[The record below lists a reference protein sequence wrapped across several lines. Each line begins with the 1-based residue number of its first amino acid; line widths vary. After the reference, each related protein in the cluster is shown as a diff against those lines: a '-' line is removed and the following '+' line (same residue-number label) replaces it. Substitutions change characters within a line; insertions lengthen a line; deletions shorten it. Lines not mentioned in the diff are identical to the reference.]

1 MKNYVKP
8 TIFFVLCL
16 VLIYLV
22 YKEGEEEQINRI
34 EFLPKIH
41 ESHYALKD
49 LNQLKDLDML
59 NELQEFKDL
68 HKLKDLHELIM
79 KQISN
84 LQEEGDCEKK
94 KVLICRN
101 VENYAGFGS
110 NVHRYGV
117 CMQVAY
123 GLGRM
128 FFIEQDEY
136 SHFNGVFHWLKPESE
151 RCGYLKK
158 KYFDN
163 YSKICNIQNPACY
176 HSNGYDVNNSH
187 HVMEFN
193 TMGRYPYP
201 RHVPGTIPKSLES
214 NLLSLGIKHP
224 WMWFTS
230 QFLGY
235 LLLRPTPQF
244 KQKLEAFRN
253 KASFSS
259 PVVGF
264 HVRHGDKL
272 TSGEAKYVNEAVY
285 LNEAEAYFDS
295 INASRK
301 CIYVATDDIQVIQII
316 KKLSPNILISTLS
329 TEHRYKNLGSY
340 FSRRFPKEI
349 IESVLVDLYF
359 LANTDYLV
367 CDFSSNLCRL
377 AYELKQS
384 LPPFKQENILKSVGE
399 SHPPSY
405 IWWYLSYPS
414 SLLVTVTTH
423 PFKETLNTNELSLN
437 IIDYNIELFVLKENV
452 PNWKTNS
459 LVLVQRV
466 HEKGSNDVGY
476 VYSKDLMAW
485 PGSPPYFYT

>member
-1 MKNYVKP
+1 MNIYVKP
-8 TIFFVLCL
+8 VLLL
-16 VLIYLV
+16 VLWLIFSYLLFNENNEKV
-22 YKEGEEEQINRI
+22 NSIN
-34 EFLPKIH
+34 FLPKIH
-41 ESHYALKD
+41 ESRFALKD
-49 LNQLKDLDML
+49 LNQLKDCKRLKGS
-59 NELQEFKDL
+59 QKF
-68 HKLKDLHELIM
+68 KDLHELKALHDLIA
-79 KQISN
+79 KQISK

-136 SHFNGVFHWLKPESE
+136 SHFNGVFQWLKPESE

-158 KYFDN
+158 KYFNN

-176 HSNGYDVNNSH
+176 LSNGYDVNNSH
-187 HVMEFN
+187 HVLEFN
-193 TMGRYPYP
+193 AMGRYPYP

-214 NLLSLGIKHP
+214 KLLSLGVKYP

-235 LLLRPTPQF
+235 LLLRPTHRF
-244 KQKLEAFRN
+244 KKTLKTLRKTIFYR
-253 KASFSS
+253 S
-259 PVVGF
+259 PIVGF

-272 TSGEAKYVNEAVY
+272 MSGEAKYVSEAVY
-285 LNEAEAYFDS
+285 LNEAQAYFNS

-329 TEHRYKNLGSY
+329 TESLSKNLGSY
-340 FSRRFPKEI
+340 FSIRFPKEI

-399 SHPPSY
+399 SQPPSY
-405 IWWYLSYPS
+405 IWWYHSYPR
-414 SLLVTVTTH
+414 SLWVTVTTH
-423 PFKETLNTNELSLN
+423 PFKEILNTNESSLN
-437 IIDYNIELFVLKENV
+437 IIDYNIELFILKENV

-459 LVLVQRV
+459 FVLVQRL